1 MNKKFVD
8 NFLEWFSYCIVKFFL
23 KNVWCIV
30 RFDISIF
37 LFLLENLILEERVF
51 LVLMFWKIFWSLNCL
66 IFVLY
71 NVYKL
76 S

>member
-1 MNKKFVD
+1 MNKIFVD
-8 NFLEWFSYCIVKFFL
+8 NFLEWFSYCIVKFFF